1 MITKDDVLELVQ
13 KRDFDVL
20 VFLGAGDLDSL
31 VPQVTKILESKAK

>member
-1 MITKDDVLELVQ
+1 MITKDDVLELAQ

-31 VPQVTKILESKAK
+31 APQVTKILESKAK